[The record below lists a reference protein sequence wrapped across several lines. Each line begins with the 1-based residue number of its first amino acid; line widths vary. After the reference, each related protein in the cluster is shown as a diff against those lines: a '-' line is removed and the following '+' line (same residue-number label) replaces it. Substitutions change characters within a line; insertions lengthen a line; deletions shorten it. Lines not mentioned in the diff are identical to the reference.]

1 MDSKTLLKE
10 MSDVSKGSTSY
21 ENAKKL
27 SDLYTSWKALK
38 HCPWEEKKQLV
49 PSGVPV
55 PSVVPVPSGVEENK
69 IKESV
74 LAGAQ
79 YIQNVENYSS
89 DKQDNTKEKDSK
101 EKDCLIK
108 KYGRL
113 EKEYETLKAENE
125 NLEKEFDS
133 LMDSYYKVS
142 NERDN
147 LLEESREK
155 AGVIGELQAKYDS
168 LYASQAGTPDTVT
181 IKCEDLKQI
190 TTLSKGQIIALIDEY
205 FTESKKFHCK
215 DYNRFLQF
223 VKGKFRN
230 SPVPFG
236 CDDMV

>member
-1 MDSKTLLKE
+1 MDSKTLLNE

-38 HCPWEEKKQLV
+38 DCPWEEK
-49 PSGVPV
+49 
-55 PSVVPVPSGVEENK
+55 ENK

-89 DKQDNTKEKDSK
+89 DLSRDGGKQEEKE
-101 EKDCLIK
+101 CLIK

-147 LLEESREK
+147 LLEDSCEK
-155 AGVIGELQAKYDS
+155 ARVIGELQAKYDS
-168 LYASQAGTPDTVT
+168 LYASQAGTPDTAT

-190 TTLSKGQIIALIDEY
+190 TTLSKGQIITLIDEY
-205 FTESKKFHCK
+205 FTEAKKFHCK
-215 DYNRFLQF
+215 DYNRFLQY

-230 SPVPFG
+230 S
-236 CDDMV
+236 

>member
-38 HCPWEEKKQLV
+38 DCPWE
-49 PSGVPV
+49 
-55 PSVVPVPSGVEENK
+55 EENK

-89 DKQDNTKEKDSK
+89 DNQNNTKEKDSK

-147 LLEESREK
+147 LLEDSCEK
-155 AGVIGELQAKYDS
+155 AGVISELQAKYDS

-190 TTLSKGQIIALIDEY
+190 ATLSKGQIISLIDEY

-215 DYNRFLQF
+215 DYNRFLQY

-230 SPVPFG
+230 SPVPSG
-236 CDDMV
+236 

>member
-1 MDSKTLLKE
+1 MDSKTLLNE

-38 HCPWEEKKQLV
+38 RCPWEEKKNLV
-49 PSGVPV
+49 PTGYEESKN
-55 PSVVPVPSGVEENK
+55 EENK

-79 YIQNVENYSS
+79 YIQNVENYS
-89 DKQDNTKEKDSK
+89 E

-147 LLEESREK
+147 LLEDSCEK
-155 AGVIGELQAKYDS
+155 ERVIGELQAKYDS

-190 TTLSKGQIIALIDEY
+190 TTLSKGQIITLIDEY
-205 FTESKKFHCK
+205 FTEAKKFHCK
-215 DYNRFLQF
+215 DYNRFLQY

-230 SPVPFG
+230 S
-236 CDDMV
+236 

>member
-38 HCPWEEKKQLV
+38 HCPWEEKKHLV
-49 PSGVPV
+49 PAGSEE
-55 PSVVPVPSGVEENK
+55 SKNEENK

-74 LAGAQ
+74 LAGAK
-79 YIQNVENYSS
+79 YIQNVENYS
-89 DKQDNTKEKDSK
+89 EKDSK

-108 KYGRL
+108 KCGRL

-147 LLEESREK
+147 LLEDSCEK
-155 AGVIGELQAKYDS
+155 AGVIGGLQAKYDS
-168 LYASQAGTPDTVT
+168 LYASQAGTPDSVT

-190 TTLSKGQIIALIDEY
+190 TTLSKGQIITLIDEY
-205 FTESKKFHCK
+205 FNDSKKFHYK
-215 DYNRFLQF
+215 DYNRFLQY

-230 SPVPFG
+230 S
-236 CDDMV
+236 

>member
-49 PSGVPV
+49 PSE
-55 PSVVPVPSGVEENK
+55 VEENK

>member
-38 HCPWEEKKQLV
+38 DCPWEEKKQLV
-49 PSGVPV
+49 PYLCPDGYGYL
-55 PSVVPVPSGVEENK
+55 VPSGCEENK

-89 DKQDNTKEKDSK
+89 DLSPDGDNQNNTKEKDSK

-125 NLEKEFDS
+125 NLKKEFDS

-147 LLEESREK
+147 LLEDSCEK
-155 AGVIGELQAKYDS
+155 ARVIGELQAKYDS

-190 TTLSKGQIIALIDEY
+190 TTLSKGQIITLIDEY

-215 DYNRFLQF
+215 DYNRFLQY

-230 SPVPFG
+230 L
-236 CDDMV
+236 